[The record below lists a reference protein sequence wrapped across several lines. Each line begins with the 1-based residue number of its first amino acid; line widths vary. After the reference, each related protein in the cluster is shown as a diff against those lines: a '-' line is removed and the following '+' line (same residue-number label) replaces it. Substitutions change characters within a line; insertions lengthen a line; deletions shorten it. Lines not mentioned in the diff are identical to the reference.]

1 MSLENAGGSPAYRIL
16 AIETSCDETAAAV
29 VADGRHI
36 LSNRVASQIEL
47 HRRFGG
53 VYPEVA
59 SRQHVLA
66 IQTVVEDALADASVA
81 HVRELDAIAVT
92 NGPGLAGSLL
102 VGVNLA
108 KGLAFASGLPLVPV
122 NHLEGHIYSN
132 WLCTDSSPLAESP
145 TSGDSNGRRCGF
157 APDIALKQR
166 SGSASDI
173 ALKQRSDS
181 ASEQFPALIL
191 IVSGGHTELVLMEDH
206 CRYRLLGATLDDAAG
221 EAFDKVARLLELGYP
236 GGPAIQTAAE
246 TGDARRFHLPRPLTR
261 PGRRTELQPDAQASP
276 LPAILP
282 VRGEHRF
289 NFSFSGLK
297 TAVLNLMRQLE
308 RDGTEARQPQTV
320 VDIAAAFQMAV
331 VDVLVGK
338 TADAATEFAV
348 KQVCICG
355 GVSANRLLRRTAE
368 QHFAEMGLPLRCPPL
383 YLCTD
388 NAAMIGAAA
397 YHRRSYIAARQRSSK
412 GRAHLQ
418 ASEVV
423 AHSTLHGQPTESPA
437 RDLLALDVYASLP
450 LVDSMRL

>member
-1 MSLENAGGSPAYRIL
+1 MSLENAAGSPAYRIL

-132 WLCTDSSPLAESP
+132 WLCTDSSPVAESP

-166 SGSASDI
+166 SGSASE
-173 ALKQRSDS
+173 L
-181 ASEQFPALIL
+181 FPALIL

-236 GGPAIQTAAE
+236 GGPAIQAAAE

-261 PGRRTELQPDAQASP
+261 PGRRAERQPDAQASP

-355 GVSANRLLRRTAE
+355 GVSANGLLRRTAE

-397 YHRRSYIAARQRSSK
+397 YHRRSYIAARHRSSK
-412 GRAHLQ
+412 GRAHRQ
-418 ASEVV
+418 ASEAV